1 MLKRW
6 KKMKNKYIDVLEDV
20 LKYLRLHNKV
30 LHDRVSDMLIEIK
43 EDKVK
48 RNKYK
53 LDKITEK
60 RKVDKTY
67 GGHNR
72 KKASENNEKHDI

>member
-1 MLKRW
+1 
-6 KKMKNKYIDVLEDV
+6 MKNKYIETLEDV

-30 LHDRVSDMLIEIK
+30 LYDKVDNMLEEIK

-60 RKVDKTY
+60 RKIDKTY

-72 KKASENNEKHDI
+72 KKILTSDD

>member
-1 MLKRW
+1 
-6 KKMKNKYIDVLEDV
+6 MKNNYIEILEDV
-20 LKYLRLHNKV
+20 VKYLRLHNKV
-30 LHDRVSDMLIEIK
+30 LYDKVNNMLEEIK

-60 RKVDKTY
+60 RKIDKTY

-72 KKASENNEKHDI
+72 KKVSENNEKHNI

>member
-1 MLKRW
+1 
-6 KKMKNKYIDVLEDV
+6 MKNKYIEILEDV
-20 LKYLRLHNKV
+20 LKYLRLHNRV
-30 LHDRVSDMLIEIK
+30 MYDRVNEMLEEIK

-60 RKVDKTY
+60 RKIDKTY

-72 KKASENNEKHDI
+72 KKVSDK

>member
-1 MLKRW
+1 
-6 KKMKNKYIDVLEDV
+6 MKNSYIEILEDV
-20 LKYLRLHNKV
+20 LKYLRLHNRVMYDKV
-30 LHDRVSDMLIEIK
+30 NNMLEEIK

-72 KKASENNEKHDI
+72 KKVLTSDD

>member
-1 MLKRW
+1 
-6 KKMKNKYIDVLEDV
+6 MKNSYIEILEDV
-20 LKYLRLHNKV
+20 AKYLRLHNKV

-72 KKASENNEKHDI
+72 KKVSEENEKHNI

>member
-1 MLKRW
+1 
-6 KKMKNKYIDVLEDV
+6 MKNRYIDTLEDV

-30 LHDRVSDMLIEIK
+30 LHDRVNGMLEEIK

-60 RKVDKTY
+60 RKIDKTY

-72 KKASENNEKHDI
+72 KKVSENNERY

>member
-1 MLKRW
+1 
-6 KKMKNKYIDVLEDV
+6 MKNKYIDVLEDV

-72 KKASENNEKHDI
+72 KKVSENNGNYNNE

>member
-1 MLKRW
+1 
-6 KKMKNKYIDVLEDV
+6 MKNKYIDTLEDV
-20 LKYLRLHNKV
+20 LKYLRLHNRV
-30 LHDRVSDMLIEIK
+30 MYDRVNDMLIEIK

-53 LDKITEK
+53 LDKINEK
-60 RKVDKTY
+60 RKIDKTY

-72 KKASENNEKHDI
+72 KKVSENNEEHNI

>member
-1 MLKRW
+1 ML
-6 KKMKNKYIDVLEDV
+6 E
-20 LKYLRLHNKV
+20 
-30 LHDRVSDMLIEIK
+30 EIK

-60 RKVDKTY
+60 RKIDKTY

-72 KKASENNEKHDI
+72 KKVSENNEIFKR

>member
-1 MLKRW
+1 
-6 KKMKNKYIDVLEDV
+6 MKNKYIDILEDV
-20 LKYLRLHNKV
+20 LKYLRLHNRV
-30 LHDRVSDMLIEIK
+30 MYDRVNEMLEEIK

-60 RKVDKTY
+60 RKIDKTY

-72 KKASENNEKHDI
+72 KKVSENSEKHNI

>member
-1 MLKRW
+1 
-6 KKMKNKYIDVLEDV
+6 MKNNYIEILEDV
-20 LKYLRLHNKV
+20 VKYLRLHNKV
-30 LHDRVSDMLIEIK
+30 LYDKVNNMLEEIK

-53 LDKITEK
+53 LEKITEK
-60 RKVDKTY
+60 RKIDKTY

-72 KKASENNEKHDI
+72 KKVLTSDD

>member
-1 MLKRW
+1 
-6 KKMKNKYIDVLEDV
+6 MKNKYIDTLEDV
-20 LKYLRLHNKV
+20 LKYLRLHNRV
-30 LHDRVSDMLIEIK
+30 MYDRVNDMLEEIK
-43 EDKVK
+43 EDKAK

-60 RKVDKTY
+60 RKIDKTY

-72 KKASENNEKHDI
+72 KKVSKNNEEHNI

>member
-1 MLKRW
+1 
-6 KKMKNKYIDVLEDV
+6 MKNSYIEILEDV

-72 KKASENNEKHDI
+72 KNKKVLTSDD

>member
-1 MLKRW
+1 M
-6 KKMKNKYIDVLEDV
+6 KMKNKYIDTLEDV
-20 LKYLRLHNKV
+20 LKYLRLHNRV
-30 LHDRVSDMLIEIK
+30 MYDRVNDMLEEIK

-53 LDKITEK
+53 LDKINEK
-60 RKVDKTY
+60 RKIDKTY

-72 KKASENNEKHDI
+72 KKVSDK

>member
-1 MLKRW
+1 
-6 KKMKNKYIDVLEDV
+6 MKNKYIDTLEDV
-20 LKYLRLHNKV
+20 LKYLRLHNRV
-30 LHDRVSDMLIEIK
+30 MYDRVNDMLIEIK

-53 LDKITEK
+53 LDKINEK
-60 RKVDKTY
+60 RKIDKTY

-72 KKASENNEKHDI
+72 KKGIDK

>member
-1 MLKRW
+1 
-6 KKMKNKYIDVLEDV
+6 MKNNYIEILEDV
-20 LKYLRLHNKV
+20 IKYLRLHNKV
-30 LHDRVSDMLIEIK
+30 LYDKVNHMLEEIK
-43 EDKVK
+43 EDKIK

-53 LDKITEK
+53 LEKITEK

-72 KKASENNEKHDI
+72 KKVLTSDD

>member
-1 MLKRW
+1 
-6 KKMKNKYIDVLEDV
+6 MKNKYIDTLEDV
-20 LKYLRLHNKV
+20 LKYLRLHNREMY
-30 LHDRVSDMLIEIK
+30 DRVNDMLEEIK

-60 RKVDKTY
+60 RKIDKTY

-72 KKASENNEKHDI
+72 KKVSENNEKHNI